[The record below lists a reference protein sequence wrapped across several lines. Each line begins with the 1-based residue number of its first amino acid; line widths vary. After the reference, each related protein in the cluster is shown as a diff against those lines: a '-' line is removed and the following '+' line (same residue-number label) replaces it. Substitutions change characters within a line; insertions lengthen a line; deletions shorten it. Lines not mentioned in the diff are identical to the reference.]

1 MSLLVEA
8 LRSALLPCSYS
19 ILLMALVLL
28 GLRKRGERAEVLG
41 LFYLG
46 TVLLAWLP
54 LAGVDLMLDHRLGGA
69 VVLGAGLALAAAP
82 FRPGTGGAALVG
94 AFAGATWVP
103 CVGPELGSVL
113 TRGLSEPAGAVL
125 PMALY
130 LAGVMVPS
138 ALIYLLAAKD
148 AGSAKFLARPRVR
161 VGFKVVAALIPVAVI
176 TGAYDRLVGELA
188 RLSNL

>member
-1 MSLLVEA
+1 MSLLIEA
-8 LRSALLPCSYS
+8 LRSALLPCSYT
-19 ILLMALVLL
+19 ILLLALVLL
-28 GLRKRGERAEVLG
+28 GLRQRDERAEMLG

-54 LAGVDLMLDHRLGGA
+54 LAGVNLMLDHRLGGA
-69 VVLGAGLALAAAP
+69 AVLAAGLALAAGR
-82 FRPGTGGAALVG
+82 FRAGSGGALLVG

-103 CVGPELGSVL
+103 CVGPQLGSVL
-113 TRGLSEPAGAVL
+113 TSGLAEPAGAVL

-148 AGSAKFLARPRVR
+148 VGFAKFLARPRVR
-161 VGFKVVAALIPVAVI
+161 IGFKVVAVLLPVAVV
-176 TGAYDRLVGELA
+176 TGAYDRLVSELA